1 MSTRFANVIVHVSE
15 TLGADE
21 RAGVEQAVAAH
32 PGVGRAAVS
41 PKAER
46 LVVIDYD
53 PFVTSAQ
60 RILETVRGR
69 GVTAQLVGM

>member
-1 MSTRFANVIVHVSE
+1 MSTKYANVVVHVS
-15 TLGADE
+15 GPSGRAE
-21 RAGVEQAVAAH
+21 RFGIEQAITAQ
-32 PGVGRAAVS
+32 PGVGRAATS

-46 LVVIDYD
+46 LILVDYD

-69 GVTAQLVGM
+69 GVAAQLIGM

>member
-1 MSTRFANVIVHVSE
+1 MSTQLANAIVHVSE
-15 TLGADE
+15 TLGANE
-21 RAGVEQAVAAH
+21 RVGLERAVAAQ

-41 PKAER
+41 RKAER
-46 LVVIDYD
+46 LMLIDYD

>member
-1 MSTRFANVIVHVSE
+1 MTTKYANVIVHVSG
-15 TLGADE
+15 TFGAGE
-21 RAGVEQAVAAH
+21 RAGVEQAVAAQ

-41 PKAER
+41 PKTER
-46 LVVIDYD
+46 MILVDYD
-53 PFVTSAQ
+53 PFETSAQ